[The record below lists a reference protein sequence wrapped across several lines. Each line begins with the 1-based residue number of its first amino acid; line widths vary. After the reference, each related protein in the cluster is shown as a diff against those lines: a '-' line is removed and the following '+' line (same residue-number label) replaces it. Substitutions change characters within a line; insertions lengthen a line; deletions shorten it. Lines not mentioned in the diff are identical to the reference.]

1 LNIFRR
7 VREHSVRI
15 LKYGS
20 LRLSLSREGQR
31 ITDEDKQTVE
41 AVRVLEGLCYVVR
54 ERKPFLAYKL
64 FETNLTDTVPGLCV
78 TRQFPE
84 KVREAFDLKETRV
97 LWLSH
102 TPGVDHHNP
111 TSIGTLATV
120 ISSFIE
126 RYKRCVVLIDG
137 LEYLVINNGF
147 QQVLRFV
154 EHINEQVMQSRSTV
168 LIPISPSA
176 FSEKELA
183 LLERNVEVIEQPAMS
198 VSLEK
203 DFTTLID
210 QYR

>member
-1 LNIFRR
+1 M
-7 VREHSVRI
+7 E
-15 LKYGS
+15 
-20 LRLSLSREGQR
+20 EG
-31 ITDEDKQTVE
+31 V
-41 AVRVLEGLCYVVR
+41 CYVVK

-64 FETNLTDTVPGLCV
+64 FESSLREGNPGLCV

-84 KVREAFDLKETRV
+84 KVKEAFDLKDTRV

-102 TPGVDHHNP
+102 TPGTDHHNP

-126 RYKRCVVLIDG
+126 RYKKCVVLIDG

-147 QQVLRFV
+147 QQVLRFA
-154 EHINEQVMQSRSTV
+154 EHINEQVMQSKSTV

-176 FSEKELA
+176 FSEQELA
-183 LLERNVEVIEQPAMS
+183 LLERNVEVIEQPGVS
-198 VSLEK
+198 VQLER

-210 QYR
+210 EYR

>member
-1 LNIFRR
+1 MT
-7 VREHSVRI
+7 
-15 LKYGS
+15 
-20 LRLSLSREGQR
+20 EG
-31 ITDEDKQTVE
+31 
-41 AVRVLEGLCYVVR
+41 
-54 ERKPFLAYKL
+54 
-64 FETNLTDTVPGLCV
+64 VPGLCV

-84 KVREAFDLKETRV
+84 KVRESFELKDTRI

-102 TPGVDHHNP
+102 TPGQDHHNP

-168 LIPISPSA
+168 LVPISPNA

-183 LLERNVEVIEQPAMS
+183 LLERNVEVIEQPSMS
-198 VSLEK
+198 LTLEK
-203 DFTTLID
+203 DFTALID

>member
-1 LNIFRR
+1 MDTA
-7 VREHSVRI
+7 
-15 LKYGS
+15 
-20 LRLSLSREGQR
+20 
-31 ITDEDKQTVE
+31 TDEKSALDLVNIE
-41 AVRVLEGLCYVVR
+41 EGVCYVVR
-54 ERKPFLAYKL
+54 ERKPFLSYKL
-64 FETNLTDTVPGLCV
+64 FETHLSEEVPGLCV

-84 KVREAFDLKETRV
+84 KVKDAFDLKESRI

-102 TPGVDHHNP
+102 TPGKDHHNP
-111 TSIGTLATV
+111 TSIGTLATI

-126 RYKRCVVLIDG
+126 RYKRCIVLIDG

-168 LIPISPSA
+168 VIPISPNA

-183 LLERNVEVIEQPAMS
+183 LLERNVEVIEQPAIS

>member
-1 LNIFRR
+1 L
-7 VREHSVRI
+7 
-15 LKYGS
+15 
-20 LRLSLSREGQR
+20 REGWQ
-31 ITDEDKQTVE
+31 IPEEDKPAIELIRTE
-41 AVRVLEGLCYVVR
+41 EGLCYVVK
-54 ERKPFLAYKL
+54 ERKPFLGYKL
-64 FETNLTDTVPGLCV
+64 FETTLAEGVPGLCV
-78 TRQFPE
+78 TRQFPD
-84 KVREAFDLKETRV
+84 KVREIFDLKDTRI

-102 TPGVDHHNP
+102 TPGKDHHNP
-111 TSIGTLATV
+111 TSVGTLATM

-126 RYKRCVVLIDG
+126 RYKKCVVLIDG

-147 QQVLRFV
+147 QQVLRFA

-183 LLERNVEVIEQPAMS
+183 LLERNMQVIELPEMS
-198 VSLEK
+198 EGLEK

>member
-1 LNIFRR
+1 MRT
-7 VREHSVRI
+7 E
-15 LKYGS
+15 
-20 LRLSLSREGQR
+20 
-31 ITDEDKQTVE
+31 
-41 AVRVLEGLCYVVR
+41 EGLCYVVK

-64 FETNLTDTVPGLCV
+64 FESVLAAGVPGLCV
-78 TRQFPE
+78 TRQFPD
-84 KVREAFDLKETRV
+84 KVKEIFDLKDTRV

-102 TPGVDHHNP
+102 TPGKDHHNP
-111 TSIGTLATV
+111 TSIGTLATI

-126 RYKRCVVLIDG
+126 RYTKCVVLMDG

-168 LIPISPSA
+168 LVPISPSA

-183 LLERNVEVIEQPAMS
+183 LVERNVQVIEQPS
-198 VSLEK
+198 VSVGLER

-210 QYR
+210 EYR

>member
-1 LNIFRR
+1 LAIAN
-7 VREHSVRI
+7 
-15 LKYGS
+15 
-20 LRLSLSREGQR
+20 
-31 ITDEDKQTVE
+31 DEKPAADSIRME
-41 AVRVLEGLCYVVR
+41 DGLCYVVK
-54 ERKPFLAYKL
+54 ERKPFLAFKL
-64 FETNLTDTVPGLCV
+64 FESSLSEAVPGLCV

-84 KVREAFDLKETRV
+84 KVRDAVDLKDTRI

-102 TPGVDHHNP
+102 TPGKDHHNP
-111 TSIGTLATV
+111 TSVGTLATV

-168 LIPISPSA
+168 IIPISPSA

-183 LLERNVEVIEQPAMS
+183 LLERNVEVIEQPTIS
-198 VSLEK
+198 VGLEK

-210 QYR
+210 KYR

>member
-1 LNIFRR
+1 MYKYRR
-7 VREHSVRI
+7 IRDAFVREGW
-15 LKYGS
+15 L
-20 LRLSLSREGQR
+20 
-31 ITDEDKQTVE
+31 ITNGDKPAIE
-41 AVRVLEGLCYVVR
+41 LIRVDEGLCYVVR

-64 FETNLTDTVPGLCV
+64 FESNISDQIPGLCV
-78 TRQFPE
+78 TRQFPD
-84 KVREAFDLKETRV
+84 KVKEIFEVRDSRI

-102 TPGVDHHNP
+102 TPGKDHHNP

-126 RYKRCVVLIDG
+126 RYKRCIVLIDG

-168 LIPISPSA
+168 LIPISPNA

-183 LLERNVEVIEQPAMS
+183 LLERNVEVIEQPTMS
-198 VSLEK
+198 VNLEK
-203 DFTTLID
+203 DFSQLID
-210 QYR
+210 EYR

>member
-1 LNIFRR
+1 L
-7 VREHSVRI
+7 V
-15 LKYGS
+15 
-20 LRLSLSREGQR
+20 
-31 ITDEDKQTVE
+31 DEDK
-41 AVRVLEGLCYVVR
+41 AAIDLVRLQEGYCYIVK

-64 FETNLTDTVPGLCV
+64 FEQSLGQNTPGLCV

-84 KVREAFDLKETRV
+84 KVREAFEMRDTRV

-102 TPGVDHHNP
+102 TPGQDHHNP

-126 RYKRCVVLIDG
+126 RYKKSVVLIDG

-154 EHINEQVMQSRSTV
+154 EHINEQVMQSRSSV
-168 LIPISPSA
+168 LVPISPSA

-183 LLERNVEVIEQPAMS
+183 LLERNVEVIEQPQ
-198 VSLEK
+198 VSLSLER
-203 DFTTLID
+203 DFATLID

>member
-1 LNIFRR
+1 MLLVGDDKAAIDLIRPQ
-7 VREHSVRI
+7 
-15 LKYGS
+15 
-20 LRLSLSREGQR
+20 EGY
-31 ITDEDKQTVE
+31 
-41 AVRVLEGLCYVVR
+41 CYVVR

-64 FETNLTDTVPGLCV
+64 FEQTLGEGVPGLCV

-84 KVREAFDLKETRV
+84 KVREAFEMKDTRV

-102 TPGVDHHNP
+102 TPGQDHHNP

-126 RYKRCVVLIDG
+126 RYKKCVVLIDG

-168 LIPISPSA
+168 LVPISPNA

-183 LLERNVEVIEQPAMS
+183 LLERNVEVIEQPQMS
-198 VSLEK
+198 MSLEK

>member
-1 LNIFRR
+1 MAEDEKPADDLT
-7 VREHSVRI
+7 RI
-15 LKYGS
+15 
-20 LRLSLSREGQR
+20 E
-31 ITDEDKQTVE
+31 
-41 AVRVLEGLCYVVR
+41 EGLCYVVK

-64 FETNLTDTVPGLCV
+64 FETSISENVPGLCV

-84 KVREAFDLKETRV
+84 KVREAFELKDTRI

-102 TPGVDHHNP
+102 TPGKDHHNP

-126 RYKRCVVLIDG
+126 RYKKCIVLIDG

-147 QQVLRFV
+147 QQVLRFA

-168 LIPISPSA
+168 LIPISPNA

-183 LLERNVEVIEQPAMS
+183 LLERNVEVIDNPAMS